1 MLKRTLKIALALAVL
16 LLAISGV
23 AFAGETTI
31 RDTWLVLEQGDKPVG
46 FGYDKLYRSDDGL
59 LHYVTELTMQIE
71 FLGSGPRKMT
81 QYLEMVADSR
91 YLAKSFRMVVDVG
104 GSRTQVLGTF
114 EGTDVSVVLITPD
127 GKEHKSFWREE
138 KPLYFSS
145 SFADYILETQG
156 LKVGAEYTAR
166 VWDFA
171 TLAPLDFTM
180 RVEEETTYEYNGKT
194 VPVFLVVGKDNRE
207 VKSLIDAQGETYWGY
222 DPTQNLTVRKVE
234 KDQIPELQ
242 SASLDA
248 LVVPG
253 NVQVAH
259 PFRST
264 SSRIRVTWKDVP
276 FEDFRWEDN
285 RQKLVSHVQAEG
297 RQEAIVEINRDDRDF
312 TGRVTLPVAGS
323 EFEAYLGD
331 GRFITA
337 SLPEI
342 QALAREIAGGETD
355 AWAVTKKLVDWV
367 FNYIQ
372 PQMIPETLTAQQIL
386 EKKTGKCVEYAV
398 LFASVARAAGLPTRL
413 ALGERYQDGIW
424 VGHMW
429 NEVWLGEWVA
439 VDPSHNQVAPDAL
452 LLKFVDSPD
461 VMGTQKVRYGLIGQ
475 LGITIEDVQVPSDES
490 AGSAGLKT
498 GIEGQTYTN
507 VDFACRITAPEG
519 WELIETS
526 EQGLPMLVMQ
536 PPGAPEAQAVLLMFG
551 APAGTKPEQIM
562 AARIPALKG
571 ALPGFKLIGQEMSSI
586 GDLAAAVGTWTFSQG
601 IDVRQQNWIV
611 MNGDL
616 GYLFVF
622 TAVDARWAGYEPVFQ
637 RIRDSFAVLK

>member
-1 MLKRTLKIALALAVL
+1 MLKRTLKTVVILALLV
-16 LLAISGV
+16 LAISSA

-31 RDTWLVLEQGDKPVG
+31 RDTWMVIEQGEKPVG

-59 LHYVTELTMQIE
+59 LHYVSESTMQIE
-71 FLGSGPRKMT
+71 FLGSGPRKVT
-81 QYLEMVADSR
+81 QYLEMVADSQ
-91 YLAKSFRMVVDVG
+91 YYAKSFKMVVDIEG
-104 GSRTQVLGTF
+104 TRTQVLGTF
-114 EGTDVSVVLITPD
+114 EGTDIDVVLITPD
-127 GKEHKSFWREE
+127 GKEHKSSWREE

-145 SFADYILETQG
+145 SFSDYILKTQG

-171 TLAPLDFTM
+171 TLAPSDFTVV
-180 RVEEETTYEYNGKT
+180 VEEETTYEYNGKT
-194 VPVFLVVGKDNRE
+194 IPVFLLAEKKTGG
-207 VKSLIDAQGETYWGY
+207 VKTLIDAQGESYWGY
-222 DPTQNLTVRKVE
+222 EPTQNLTMRKAE
-234 KDQIPELQ
+234 KGQIPELQ
-242 SASLDA
+242 SATLDA

-285 RQKLVSHVQAEG
+285 RQKLVNYVAAGGS
-297 RQEAIVEINRDDRDF
+297 QEATVEINRDDRDF
-312 TGRVTLPVAGS
+312 TGRVSLPVEGP
-323 EFEAYLGD
+323 EFAAYLGD

-342 QALAREIAGGETD
+342 RALASQVADGEIDG
-355 AWAVTKKLVDWV
+355 WAVTQKLVDWV
-367 FNYIQ
+367 FNYIE
-372 PQMIPETLTAQQIL
+372 PQMIPETLTTQQIL
-386 EKKTGKCVEYAV
+386 EEKTGKCVEYAV
-398 LFASVARAAGLPTRL
+398 LFASLARAVGLPTRV
-413 ALGERYQDGIW
+413 ALGERYQDGVW

-439 VDPSHNQVAPDAL
+439 VDASHNQVAPDAL

-461 VMGTQKVRYGLIGQ
+461 VMGTQKVRYGLTGQ
-475 LGITIEDVQVPSDES
+475 LGITIEDVQVPADES
-490 AGSAGLKT
+490 VASAGLKT

-507 VDFACRITAPEG
+507 VDFACRVTAPEG
-519 WELIETS
+519 WQLMETS

-536 PPGAPEAQAVLLMFG
+536 PSGAPEAQAVLLMFS

-571 ALPGFKLIGQEMSSI
+571 ALPGFTLIGQEISHI
-586 GDLAAAVGTWTFSQG
+586 GDFAAAVGTWTFSQG

-622 TAVDARWAGYEPVFQ
+622 TAVDANWANYEPAFQ
-637 RIRDSFAVLK
+637 SIRESFETLD